1 MKYTEKFPS
10 YPDPWNE
17 GGKGVSEVGVLSE
30 DMAGEEGRNGRT
42 LHCRIEHQDQDT
54 DIFRDTKEARQSSQ
68 YNPVN

>member
-17 GGKGVSEVGVLSE
+17 GGKGVSEVGILSE

-42 LHCRIEHQDQDT
+42 LHCRIEDQD
-54 DIFRDTKEARQSSQ
+54 
-68 YNPVN
+68 